1 MQVVLTGPKGEKG
14 EKGDDGE
21 PGISAK
27 SFERV
32 KFERKLSIFS
42 VIYCFYDRIKKCYIQ
57 YFQNKIKK
65 KLKIN
70 VKLLS
75 I

>member
-21 PGISAK
+21 PGTSAK

-32 KFERKLSIFS
+32 KFERKASLFL
-42 VIYCFYDRIKKCYIQ
+42 VM
-57 YFQNKIKK
+57 
-65 KLKIN
+65 
-70 VKLLS
+70 
-75 I
+75 